1 MFEAV
6 GVHGPELSPTAALV
20 LDAVLAASVF
30 TLLVASARQKTNDMA
45 LLGTLVLACSAVRV
59 VMVPLPNVQPVTVVA
74 LLVGAR
80 LGAARGVAFAVLV
93 ALLSNAV
100 IGDGWW
106 TLFQA
111 MGWSVVAVLGSRLD
125 VGSSESVPLPRLA
138 GASVVAAFLFGLIT
152 TSSLVDGSTTAAS
165 FTSLLVQGLPFDVVH
180 AIGNVAV
187 VVWCAPML
195 MRFLDRI
202 DTSLEHV
209 IEVVERH
216 AIDG

>member
-20 LDAVLAASVF
+20 LDAVLVASVF
-30 TLLVASARQKTNDMA
+30 TLLVAPARQKTADMA

-111 MGWSVVAVLGSRLD
+111 MGWSLVAVLGSRLD
-125 VGSSESVPLPRLA
+125 VGSSESVHLSRLA
-138 GASVVAAFLFGLIT
+138 CASVVAAFLFGSVT
-152 TSSLVDGSTTAAS
+152 TLSLVDGSTTAAS
-165 FTSLLVQGLPFDVVH
+165 FVSLLVQGLPFDVVH
-180 AIGNVAV
+180 AIGNVAIV
-187 VVWCAPML
+187 AWCAPML